1 MSSFRGAQTPSGR
14 SGFAGA
20 GTVATSSG
28 GGNRLAWRAKLRGP
42 FRSSLAVLI
51 AIFTC
56 PGTHSV
62 TEDPGL
68 AVEEQRLIWLREEA
82 RRRIHE
88 SLSEPHCLAGT
99 LCADRKEFVGPFACL
114 AGLNI
119 CNSRGT
125 VERAVERLGD

>member
-1 MSSFRGAQTPSGR
+1 
-14 SGFAGA
+14 
-20 GTVATSSG
+20 
-28 GGNRLAWRAKLRGP
+28 LDWRAKLRGP
-42 FRSSLAVLI
+42 FQPSVAILI
-51 AIFTC
+51 ATFAC

-68 AVEEQRLIWLREEA
+68 TVEEQRLVWLYDEA

-88 SLSEPHCLAGT
+88 SSSEPHCLAGT
-99 LCADRKEFVGPFACL
+99 LCADRKEFVGPPACL
-114 AGLNI
+114 ADLSI